1 MQRFSLLLPAAL
13 VMIASCNTKQPEP
26 QQPKITVDNDKVKVT
41 EFTGIPNGDVCG
53 VGVHSHGPHLTILLS
68 DGKVEVTRNGKK
80 EQQEVFKGLSFWSE
94 AETHS
99 VINIGNN
106 VVQSMIVEVK

>member
-1 MQRFSLLLPAAL
+1 MRFILLLLPLTVILMAGCQ
-13 VMIASCNTKQPEP
+13 SKQAEP
-26 QQPKITVDNDKVKVT
+26 QQPKITVDNEKVKVT
-41 EFTGIPNGDVCG
+41 EFTGAPNGDVCG

-99 VINIGNN
+99 VINVGNS